1 MKHLRTFENH
11 KNMKH
16 FKIVEEYKSIND
28 NNIFGHL
35 YDELLSNIE
44 SDYANVDDDPKE
56 LLDFKIEE
64 LKELENNN
72 NTIILYRLV
81 FAENINDINIE
92 NIGHHYVGS
101 LEDFHESMVD
111 YLYHNAKKSNPRLK
125 EDDLFYIEAET
136 NSSNI
141 DYYETIRTFSLHPWE
156 NEITIKEPKKVK
168 IVDISKYYE

>member
-1 MKHLRTFENH
+1 MKHLRTFENYR
-11 KNMKH
+11 NMGD
-16 FKIVEEYKSIND
+16 FKISEEYNSINE

-35 YDELLSNIE
+35 YDDLLSNIE
-44 SDYANVDDDPKE
+44 SDYSDAGDDPKE

-72 NTIILYRLV
+72 NTITLYRLI
-81 FAENINDINIE
+81 FTENRNDINIE
-92 NIGHHYVGS
+92 NIGHHYVDS
-101 LEDFHESMVD
+101 LEDLHEGMID
-111 YLYHNAKKSNPRLK
+111 YLYHNAKKSNPILK

-141 DYYETIRTFSLHPWE
+141 NYHETIRTFSLHPWE
-156 NEITIKEPKKVK
+156 NEITIKEPKEVK